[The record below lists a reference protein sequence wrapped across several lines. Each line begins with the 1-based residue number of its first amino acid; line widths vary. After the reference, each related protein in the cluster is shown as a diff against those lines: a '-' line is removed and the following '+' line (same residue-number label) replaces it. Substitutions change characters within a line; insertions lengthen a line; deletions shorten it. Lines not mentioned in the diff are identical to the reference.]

1 MRKILFQSLFLV
13 CFLGVLWFIAAPKAA
28 IYLNNRGMDRY
39 NDGKFEEAVKYLKHS
54 LQLNPKSAITHFNL
68 GNAYIEI
75 KREDDAIAEYKN
87 AIGLDSHLAQAYRAL
102 SRVYADRALFEEAI
116 TTLKKSRSI
125 NPSDDSSDGLLDQ
138 VLSKYAQACLDKGA
152 EAYLGGNKDE
162 GYQLL
167 KRAIELRPELPYP
180 YYTIAGF
187 YYSDGEYSAAEAAL
201 NSALQIDDNF
211 FPAHKLLG
219 DVYFAQGKLAKAHGH
234 YMKALTAD
242 DSDPGLYHSLGLA
255 LMGLERYSE
264 ALPYLRRAVE
274 LAPQNAN
281 MLYSLASVYR
291 DSGQF
296 QDAIRE
302 YSKLLAVQPDHPN
315 VHNDLGDIYHNLGRE
330 NDALLEYRKEIELC
344 DEKLA
349 KAPQHPVFL
358 NDLAYAYNGIGET
371 QKAREIIEK
380 VIVSWPKYSQ
390 AHFTSAKIYEKAG
403 KIKES
408 IAALEKAKG
417 SFAGNN
423 FIDREIGRMKAIAP
437 DK

>member
-1 MRKILFQSLFLV
+1 
-13 CFLGVLWFIAAPKAA
+13 
-28 IYLNNRGMDRY
+28 
-39 NDGKFEEAVKYLKHS
+39 
-54 LQLNPKSAITHFNL
+54 
-68 GNAYIEI
+68 
-75 KREDDAIAEYKN
+75 
-87 AIGLDSHLAQAYRAL
+87 
-102 SRVYADRALFEEAI
+102 
-116 TTLKKSRSI
+116 
-125 NPSDDSSDGLLDQ
+125 
-138 VLSKYAQACLDKGA
+138 
-152 EAYLGGNKDE
+152 
-162 GYQLL
+162 
-167 KRAIELRPELPYP
+167 
-180 YYTIAGF
+180 
-187 YYSDGEYSAAEAAL
+187 
-201 NSALQIDDNF
+201 
-211 FPAHKLLG
+211 LG
-219 DVYFAQGKLAKAHGH
+219 DVYFAQGKFAKAHGH
-234 YMKALTAD
+234 YMKALTAN

-302 YSKLLAVQPDHPN
+302 YSKLLAAQPDHPN

-330 NDALLEYRKEIELC
+330 NDAILEYRKEIELC
-344 DEKLA
+344 DKKLA
-349 KAPQHPVFL
+349 KAPQQPVYL

-380 VIVSWPKYSQ
+380 VIVSWPNYSQ

-408 IAALEKAKG
+408 IAALEKAKEL
-417 SFAGNN
+417 SPGNN

>member
-87 AIGLDSHLAQAYRAL
+87 AIRLDSHLAQAYRAL

-116 TTLKKSRSI
+116 ATLKKFRSAS
-125 NPSDDSSDGLLDQ
+125 PSDNSSDGLLDQ
-138 VLSKYAQACLDKGA
+138 VLLEYTQACQDKGA
-152 EAYLGGNKDE
+152 EAYLAGNKDE

-187 YYSDGEYSAAEAAL
+187 YYSDGDYSSAETGL
-201 NSALQIDDNF
+201 NSAVQIDDNF

-242 DSDPGLYHSLGLA
+242 DSDPGLYH
-255 LMGLERYSE
+255 
-264 ALPYLRRAVE
+264 
-274 LAPQNAN
+274 
-281 MLYSLASVYR
+281 R
-291 DSGQF
+291 D
-296 QDAIRE
+296 
-302 YSKLLAVQPDHPN
+302 
-315 VHNDLGDIYHNLGRE
+315 
-330 NDALLEYRKEIELC
+330 RK
-344 DEKLA
+344 
-349 KAPQHPVFL
+349 
-358 NDLAYAYNGIGET
+358 
-371 QKAREIIEK
+371 
-380 VIVSWPKYSQ
+380 
-390 AHFTSAKIYEKAG
+390 AHV
-403 KIKES
+403 
-408 IAALEKAKG
+408 
-417 SFAGNN
+417 
-423 FIDREIGRMKAIAP
+423 
-437 DK
+437 